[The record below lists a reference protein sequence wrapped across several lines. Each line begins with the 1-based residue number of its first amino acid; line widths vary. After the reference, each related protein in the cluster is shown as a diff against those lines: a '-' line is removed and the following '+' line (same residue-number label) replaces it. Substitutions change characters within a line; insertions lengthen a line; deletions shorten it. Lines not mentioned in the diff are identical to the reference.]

1 MDLKAKMKGD
11 SQKAFSSEPKVSVS
25 LDNTM
30 DHTIENTQ
38 SMAAETTPDE
48 RIGNWNED
56 NLFPACNVDNSYQRP
71 AQKELPNNP
80 ADFVPKEKIS
90 EMNCDQKCLAVTHAD
105 GSIEMAKPD
114 LKLAA
119 STKNPETKRFLEGDP
134 VVRQAVLSHEI
145 NHSKDHVYLHVES
158 KYNTPVN
165 AAKYSNLTENVS
177 FSVSYLSLANT
188 YQNLKNQGVETIQV
202 NNETRPLDS
211 VLDTYPGLR
220 ETYEKHGLDLNDPQ
234 SLRRYA
240 ELGVKY
246 KNDANEEYDKRM
258 YNSFMNAN
266 DARHEKPFAN
276 VVAEAQSE
284 EADFNKTSHA
294 MVSKVY
300 LDDKTCV
307 DLSSCYDILSNKS
320 TQDVYNIVDRQSNGK
335 DCAVPSENIVAV
347 NNYLNSKNIPDNEK
361 GDYITEQYFLM
372 LENDPSADKGLK
384 EIMLQSNTKT
394 EQNSNKLV
402 NEQMTV
408 GQVQQAV
415 TPPANNA
422 VQAKQSLLNTAM
434 LQQRGGRV

>member
-1 MDLKAKMKGD
+1 MDLKAKMKAD
-11 SQKAFSSEPKVSVS
+11 AQKAFSSQPTITVSQN
-25 LDNTM
+25 NTM
-30 DHTIENTQ
+30 DNVPENAENT
-38 SMAAETTPDE
+38 SSNE

-56 NLFPACNVDNSYQRP
+56 NLFAGCRVDASYQRP

-80 ADFVPKEKIS
+80 TDFVPNGKIS
-90 EMNCDQKCLAVTHAD
+90 EMGCDQKCLAITHSD

-119 STKNPETKRFLEGDP
+119 TTKNPETKKFLEGDP

-177 FSVSYLSLANT
+177 FSVSYLSVANT
-188 YQNLKNQGVETIQV
+188 YQNLKNQGVETIKV

-246 KNDANEEYDKRM
+246 KNDENGEYDKRM

-266 DARHEKPFAN
+266 NARQEKPFAN
-276 VVAEAQSE
+276 VVAEAKSE
-284 EADFNKTSHA
+284 DADFDKTSHA

-300 LDDKTCV
+300 IDDKTCV
-307 DLSSCYDILSNKS
+307 DLSPCYDILSNKS
-320 TQDVYNIVDRQSNGK
+320 TQDVYNLVDRQSNGK

-347 NNYLNSKNIPDNEK
+347 NNYLNTKNIPDDEK

-384 EIMLQSNTKT
+384 EIMLQSQTKPD
-394 EQNSNKLV
+394 QNSNKLMHDQPT
-402 NEQMTV
+402 N
-408 GQVQQAV
+408 GQIQQSISPQTN
-415 TPPANNA
+415 TPTKTNTF
-422 VQAKQSLLNTAM
+422 SLNTAM
-434 LQQRGGRV
+434 MLRHSGRV